1 MDDERTILAF
11 RRAFTRDEHL
21 TVARVGEKIIGDLR
35 GEAWAWAMYGSALS
49 ALGRRKEATAA
60 LRKAVRLA
68 PPRFRR
74 VTLSQ
79 LGAHYERIMKPAQ
92 ARRQYELA
100 IEAAPKEAAGYI
112 YLGALELG
120 LGRTEQAIKVLRR
133 GTKCRT
139 GPIEEAWYNLAAALA
154 AAGEYGPARKAVD
167 RALKL
172 DPTYKQAKKLKR
184 QLER

>member
-1 MDDERTILAF
+1 MADKKTVLAF
-11 RRAFTRDEHL
+11 RRAFTRYEHL
-21 TVARVGEKIIGDLR
+21 TVVRLGEQIIDDLR
-35 GEAWAWAMYGSALS
+35 GEWWAWAMYGSALS
-49 ALGRRKEATAA
+49 EVGRAREATAA

-74 VTLSQ
+74 AALSG

-100 IEAAPKEAAGYI
+100 IEAAPKHAAGYI

-120 LGRTEQAIKVLRR
+120 LGRIEQAVAVLRR
-133 GTKCRT
+133 GTKCRD
-139 GPIEEAWYNLAAALA
+139 GCLDEVWYYLAGALA
-154 AAGEYGPARKAVD
+154 ASGEYSPARKAVD

-172 DPTYKQAKKLKR
+172 DPKYKQARKLKR
-184 QLER
+184 QLDR